1 YMRDELKDNLLP
13 LSLEIED
20 VLERAVTLS
29 LDEVRL
35 TRLQPVAR
43 RIFEDGLEQVAQ
55 RPADLAAS
63 GILS

>member
-1 YMRDELKDNLLP
+1 MRDELKDNLLP